1 MNLDIPEYFVD
12 DLVEYKYWLN
22 VAFQGV
28 RKDDMT
34 KGLHHR
40 NCFMGLMRIPGARQM
55 FLPYWGIPMHEANVA
70 VIREIYKGTTVK
82 DMAIDLNLTKKA
94 IIKRM
99 EVIHKDL
106 RIMRFQKSLG
116 LEAWTQIQAERR
128 GRMVWELEKYE
139 GLLPKDEVDHTY
151 LEISKVIER
160 MNRNI
165 NKSFGRS
172 NT

>member
-22 VAFQGV
+22 LAFDGV
-28 RKDDMT
+28 HKVDMIRA
-34 KGLHHR
+34 LEHR
-40 NCFMGLMRIPGARQM
+40 QCFMGLMRIPGSKQM

-70 VIREIYKGTTVK
+70 IVREIYKGTTIK
-82 DMAIDLNLTKKA
+82 DMAVDLSLTRKA

-128 GRMVWELEKYE
+128 GRMVWEPEKYE

-151 LEISKVIER
+151 LEINRVIER

-172 NT
+172 DT